1 MFHLFSYLLV
11 CVCAYSV
18 ASVVSDSSR
27 HCGLIRLLYPWDSP
41 GEITGVG
48 CYAFLQFLSAYSLF
62 IPLKMYVSSWQ
73 ELKQSFLHCPPLS
86 DQLCSLLKRLIQD
99 FFFLSQCHRP
109 GNLKTSRVV
118 FLVKNLPIN
127 AGEKRWEFSPW
138 VGKISWRRK
147 WQPIL
152 VFWPGASH
160 GQRKPGGL
168 QFIGLQRVGHD

>member
-1 MFHLFSYLLV
+1 MCVCV

-18 ASVVSDSSR
+18 ASVVSDSLR
-27 HCGLIRLLYPWDSP
+27 HYGLIRLLYPWDSP

-73 ELKQSFLHCPPLS
+73 ELVLHCQINCVAYWRGLF
-86 DQLCSLLKRLIQD
+86 KI
-99 FFFLSQCHRP
+99 FFLSQCHRP
-109 GNLKTSRVV
+109 GNLRTSQVV
-118 FLVKNLPIN
+118 LLVKNLPIN

-168 QFIGLQRVGHD
+168 QFIGLQRVRHD